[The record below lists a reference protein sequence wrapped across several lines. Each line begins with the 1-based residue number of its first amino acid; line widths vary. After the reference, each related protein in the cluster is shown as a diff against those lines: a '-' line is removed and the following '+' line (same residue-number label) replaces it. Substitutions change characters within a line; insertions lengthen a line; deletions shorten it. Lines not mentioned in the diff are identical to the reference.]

1 MTRYLIKSKNVM
13 ILFSVD
19 RHLGPYLR
27 VMDNYMYNIALLL
40 IKQMHI

>member
-1 MTRYLIKSKNVM
+1 MKSKNVM

-19 RHLGPYLR
+19 RNLGPYPR
-27 VMDNYMYNIALLL
+27 KMDTYMYNIALLL